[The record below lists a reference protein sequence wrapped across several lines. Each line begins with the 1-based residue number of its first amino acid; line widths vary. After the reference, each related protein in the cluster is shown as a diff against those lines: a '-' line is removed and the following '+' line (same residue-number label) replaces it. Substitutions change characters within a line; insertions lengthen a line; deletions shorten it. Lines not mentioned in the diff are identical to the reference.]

1 MKNFS
6 LTNEVAVITGGGT
19 GLGLAMARAF
29 VEAGARVVLVGR
41 RVEPLKAACE
51 ELGEAAHCCVHDVT
65 DFAAA
70 PTLLEQVEAKVGP
83 VSILINNAGVH
94 LKKPMAEVTEAD
106 IHYQMEVHVFGA
118 HALSRAAFARMQPR
132 GKGSIVFIASMA
144 SLFGVP
150 LVGAYAAAK
159 SALLG
164 LVRTMAVEWS
174 PSGVRVNAIAP
185 GWIETDITRGAV
197 LNDPARLQRIVQRT
211 PMGRMGQPDDV
222 AGAAVFLCSPAAKF
236 ITGVVLP
243 VDGGVSIGF

>member
-1 MKNFS
+1 MNNFS

-19 GLGLAMARAF
+19 GLGLGMARAF

-41 RVEPLKAACE
+41 RVEPLQAACS
-51 ELGEAAHCCVHDVT
+51 ELGAAATFRAHDVA

-70 PTLLEQVEAKVGP
+70 PALLADVESQVGP
-83 VSILINNAGVH
+83 VTILVNNAGVH
-94 LKKPMAEVTEAD
+94 LKKPVAEVTENEIGYQMD
-106 IHYQMEVHVFGA
+106 IHVLGA
-118 HALSRAAFARMQPR
+118 HALSRAAYALMKPR

-159 SALLG
+159 TAMLG
-164 LVRTMAVEWS
+164 LMRTMAVEWA
-174 PSGVRVNAIAP
+174 PHGVRVNAIAP

-197 LNDPARLQRIVQRT
+197 LGDPARLQRILQRT

-222 AGAAVFLCSPAAKF
+222 AGAAVFLCAPAAKF

-243 VDGGVSIGF
+243 VDGGVSMGF